1 MNSTWALVLA
11 GMVVVTYGIRLS
23 FLVFGHRLTFP
34 RWLER
39 ALRYVPAAVLTALVV
54 PMALAPQ
61 GAALEVREVA
71 ARVQHAPGGGAA
83 QACQSADQGGFTSA
97 VGAQQAEEFALLHIK
112 ADLVQ
117 RFERGCARLFGW
129 VNLGDGLERERWHLR
144 RLF

>member
-34 RWLER
+34 GWLER

-61 GAALEVREVA
+61 GAVDLSLHNAYLPGTVA
-71 ARVQHAPGGGAA
+71 AVAVAFISRQTLAA
-83 QACQSADQGGFTSA
+83 ILGGF
-97 VGAQQAEEFALLHIK
+97 VVYGLWRWLL
-112 ADLVQ
+112 V
-117 RFERGCARLFGW
+117 
-129 VNLGDGLERERWHLR
+129 
-144 RLF
+144 

>member
-34 RWLER
+34 GWLER

-61 GAALEVREVA
+61 GAVDLSLHNAYLPGTVA
-71 ARVQHAPGGGAA
+71 AVAIALWSRQTLAA
-83 QACQSADQGGFTSA
+83 IVGGF
-97 VGAQQAEEFALLHIK
+97 VVYGLWRWLL
-112 ADLVQ
+112 V
-117 RFERGCARLFGW
+117 
-129 VNLGDGLERERWHLR
+129 
-144 RLF
+144 